1 MVEFLDFSRQ
11 HQALREG
18 LLEAFAR
25 VLDGGSYILG
35 EEVRLFEQE
44 FASFLGAGE
53 AVGVASGTDAL
64 LLSLK
69 ALGVGE
75 GDEVVA
81 PAFTAPPTVVA
92 VALSGAVPVL
102 ADVRPS
108 DFNVDPDRV
117 EEALTERTRAV
128 IPVHLY
134 GSPADLEG
142 LEGVCSRAG
151 LPLVEDA
158 CQAHGARL
166 HGRSLGTWGRC
177 GCFSFYPTK
186 NLGGLG
192 DGGMVATGDPALAS
206 RLRSIRDYGRKERD
220 LLGEIGYNSRL
231 DELQAALL
239 RVKLERLEE
248 GNRRR
253 RDLAAV
259 YLEGLA
265 GLPLCLPPVRPGALP
280 AFHLFCV
287 STPERD
293 RLSGFLAGRGIR
305 TLVHYPTPIH
315 LQPAF
320 ARLGYA
326 RGDFPVAERAAA
338 EALSLPLYPELEEGE
353 AEETVRAVREFF
365 AAG

>member
-1 MVEFLDFSRQ
+1 MVDFLDFSRQ
-11 HQALREG
+11 HRALRDD
-18 LLEAFAR
+18 LLGAFSR
-25 VLDGGSYILG
+25 VLDGGHFILG

-44 FASFLGAGE
+44 FASFLGAEE

-69 ALGVGE
+69 ALGVGT
-75 GDEVVA
+75 GDEVVV

-92 VALSGAVPVL
+92 VALSGAAPVL
-102 ADVRPS
+102 ADVRME
-108 DFNVDPDRV
+108 DFTIDPDRV
-117 EEALTERTRAV
+117 EEAVTERTRAV

-134 GSPADLEG
+134 GSPAALEE
-142 LEGVCSRAG
+142 LEDTCSRKG
-151 LPLVEDA
+151 LYLVEDA
-158 CQAHGARL
+158 CQAHGGRL
-166 HGRSLGTWGRC
+166 HDRSLGTWGRC

-192 DGGMVATGDPALAS
+192 DGGMVATGDPELAS
-206 RLRSIRDYGRKERD
+206 RLRSIRDYGRRERD

-253 RDLAAV
+253 RRLAGI
-259 YLEGLA
+259 YLEGLE
-265 GLPLCLPPVRPGALP
+265 GLPLRLPPTRPGALP

-293 RLSGFLAGRGIR
+293 RLAAFLGERGIR

-315 LQPAF
+315 RQPAF
-320 ARLGYA
+320 AHLGYGE
-326 RGDFPVAERAAA
+326 GDFPVAERAAS

-353 AEETVRAVREFF
+353 AEETVRAVRDFF
-365 AAG
+365 AAA